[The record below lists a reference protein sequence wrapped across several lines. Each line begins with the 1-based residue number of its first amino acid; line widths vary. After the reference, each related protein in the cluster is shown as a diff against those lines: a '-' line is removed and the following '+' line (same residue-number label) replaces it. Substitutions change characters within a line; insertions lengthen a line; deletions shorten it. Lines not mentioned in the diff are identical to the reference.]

1 MSQDPDYSKRC
12 MDMSYV
18 GRQTRGGVHRR
29 MILRTIYS
37 SSPHSG
43 VHLMRLLHVLVE
55 SVQGGT
61 GRVRLELWIR
71 RGGGEG
77 DGGSVES
84 PDSVNFN

>member
-1 MSQDPDYSKRC
+1 
-12 MDMSYV
+12 
-18 GRQTRGGVHRR
+18 
-29 MILRTIYS
+29 
-37 SSPHSG
+37 
-43 VHLMRLLHVLVE
+43 MRLLHVLVE